1 MVKALILGINGQD
14 GSYLGEL
21 LLERG
26 VEVVGWIPSS
36 IPVNLENIQHI
47 IKRIQLVEGSLSDQ
61 EAINACIEEHRPD
74 EIYNLASPSS
84 PAASWDSTVEV
95 GDIAGLGVARLLE
108 AIRVVHPA
116 AHYYQASSSEL
127 FGNPVDVPQNETTP
141 FQPRNPYGIAK
152 LYAHWLTVRYRQE
165 YGLYGV
171 SGILFNHES
180 PRRGLQFVTRKITHT
195 AAKIKLGLESELHL
209 GNLDARRDWGFA
221 RDYTEAM
228 WLMMQ
233 QEAAGDFVIGT
244 AETHSVREFCELAFG
259 FLDLDYRDYVV
270 QDPQFYRPLE
280 KRQLIADYSK
290 ASKKLGWHPKMKFE
304 ELVKL
309 MVDADLDTLQS
320 NR

>member
-1 MVKALILGINGQD
+1 MVKALVLGINGQD

-36 IPVNLENIQHI
+36 IQVSLGDIQHI
-47 IKRIQLVEGSLSDQ
+47 IKRIQLVEGSLSNQ
-61 EAINACIEEHRPD
+61 EAINVCLEEHRPD

-84 PAASWDSTVEV
+84 PFASWNSTVEV
-95 GDIAGLGVARLLE
+95 GNIAGLGVARLLE

-165 YGLYGV
+165 YGLYAA

-180 PRRGLQFVTRKITHT
+180 PRRGLQFVTRKITYT
-195 AAKIKLGLESELHL
+195 ASKIKLGLESELRL

-221 RDYTEAM
+221 GDYTEAM

-233 QEAAGDFVIGT
+233 QEAASDFVIGT

-259 FLDLDYRDYVV
+259 FLNLDYRDYVF
-270 QDPQFYRPLE
+270 QDPQLYRPLE
-280 KRQLIADYSK
+280 TRQLVADYSN
-290 ASKKLGWHPKMKFE
+290 ASIKLGWHPKMKFE

-320 NR
+320 KI

>member
-1 MVKALILGINGQD
+1 MVKALVLGINGQD

-26 VEVVGWIPSS
+26 VEVVGWIPSI
-36 IPVNLENIQHI
+36 IPVSLEDIQHI

-61 EAINACIEEHRPD
+61 EDINGCIEEHRPD

-84 PAASWDSTVEV
+84 PVASWDSTVEV

-108 AIRVVHPA
+108 AIRVIRPA
-116 AHYYQASSSEL
+116 AHFYQASSSEL

-141 FQPRNPYGIAK
+141 FRPRNPYGIAK

-165 YGLYGV
+165 YGLFAV

-195 AAKIKLGLESELHL
+195 AAKIKLGLESELRL

-244 AETHSVREFCELAFG
+244 AETHSVREFCDLAFG

-270 QDPQFYRPLE
+270 QDPQFYRHLE
-280 KRQLIADYSK
+280 TRQLVADYSK
-290 ASKKLGWHPKMKFE
+290 AFKKLGWHPNLKFE

-309 MVDADLDTLQS
+309 MVDADLTTLQS
-320 NR
+320 NS